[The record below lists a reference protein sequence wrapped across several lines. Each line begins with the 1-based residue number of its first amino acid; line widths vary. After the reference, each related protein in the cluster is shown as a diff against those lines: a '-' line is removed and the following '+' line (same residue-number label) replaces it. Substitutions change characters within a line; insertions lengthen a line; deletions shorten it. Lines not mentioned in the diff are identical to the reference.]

1 MQVVSTSLTA
11 PVNVKLT
18 DFGASREITEQIS
31 RNFTQVIGTPIYM
44 APEILE
50 KQAYGKEADVYR

>member
-18 DFGASREITEQIS
+18 DFG
-31 RNFTQVIGTPIYM
+31 FTQVTGTPIYM